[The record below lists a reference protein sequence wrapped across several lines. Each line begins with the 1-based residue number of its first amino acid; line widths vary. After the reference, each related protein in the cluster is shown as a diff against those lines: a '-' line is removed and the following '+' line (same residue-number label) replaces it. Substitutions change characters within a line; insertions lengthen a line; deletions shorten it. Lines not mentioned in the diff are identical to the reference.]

1 MQANVS
7 CELPHPLKFLP
18 CLNYS
23 PLTSLPLWH
32 QLPQRIYSLIVR
44 WRVRIH
50 VVIMAAEAIEDG
62 GELREVILE
71 LLLMLI

>member
-1 MQANVS
+1 
-7 CELPHPLKFLP
+7 LPQKI
-18 CLNYS
+18 
-23 PLTSLPLWH
+23 TSL
-32 QLPQRIYSLIVR
+32 IAR
-44 WRVRIH
+44 WRARIH